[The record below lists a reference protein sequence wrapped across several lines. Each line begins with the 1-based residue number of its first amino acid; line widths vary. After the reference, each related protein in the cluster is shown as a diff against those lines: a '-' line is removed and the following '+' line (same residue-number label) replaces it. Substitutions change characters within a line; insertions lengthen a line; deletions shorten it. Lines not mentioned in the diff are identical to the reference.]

1 MYTQANLDRIAHA
14 IVDRGTTSER
24 ATLERLAAQVASVS
38 PGAAAALVDWTAPEI
53 VRLRA
58 FGIVARASARIRPEQ
73 ARDGQR
79 QVSPAA

>member
-1 MYTQANLDRIAHA
+1 MYTQTTLDRIAYA

-24 ATLERLAAQVASVS
+24 ETLERLAARVALDS

-58 FGIVARASARIRPEQ
+58 FGIVARALVKLRSTEAS
-73 ARDGQR
+73 DDQR
-79 QVSPAA
+79 RVSPAA